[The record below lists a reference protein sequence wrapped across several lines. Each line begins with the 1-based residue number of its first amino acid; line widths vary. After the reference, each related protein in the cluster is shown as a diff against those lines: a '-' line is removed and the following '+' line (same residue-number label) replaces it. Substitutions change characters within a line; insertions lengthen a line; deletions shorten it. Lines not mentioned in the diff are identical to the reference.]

1 MLDSNFAIVAH
12 IKRLKLKKLKHEF
25 TNCKPNIKNWM
36 RHKYTKFSELKE
48 QKILIPNL
56 IKQKHIKHFKY
67 QFFNDVIK
75 LHNEKIQII
84 HYIKSKIRICFK
96 VD

>member
-1 MLDSNFAIVAH
+1 MLNSNFAIVVH
-12 IKRLKLKKLKHEF
+12 IKRLKLKKLKHDF

-36 RHKYTKFSELKE
+36 RHKYPKFSELKE

-56 IKQKHIKHFKY
+56 IKQKHINHFKY
-67 QFFNDVIK
+67 QVFNDVIK

-84 HYIKSKIRICFK
+84 HYIEKQDKNMF
-96 VD
+96 